1 MKKLILA
8 AAICGLTSQGVFA
21 QEGEQPELDSG
32 DLSYM
37 LGYDVGN
44 RLADMEIE
52 LDYDRFL
59 NAVKAA
65 MSGEDSALSEEQLQ
79 GVRTAFNAQ
88 QQALMA
94 KKNEERRKM
103 LAEQAE
109 KNKAAGEE
117 FLAKNAER
125 EGVMTTDSGLQ
136 YEVMEAGD
144 GAKPAATDTVT
155 VHYHGTLIDGTT
167 FDSSYD
173 RGQPATFALNR
184 VIPGWTEGVQLMP
197 IGAKYRFYVPADLGY
212 GGRSVGE
219 TIGPNSTLIFDVE
232 LIEIG
237 SGESAQ

>member
-8 AAICGLTSQGVFA
+8 AAICGLTSQGILA
-21 QEGEQPELDSG
+21 QEGSQPELNTS

-37 LGYDVGN
+37 LGYDVGS
-44 RLADMEIE
+44 RLSDMDIE

-65 MSGEDSALSEEQLQ
+65 MGGEDSALSEEQLQ
-79 GVRTAFNAQ
+79 AVRTAFNAQ

-94 KKNEERRKM
+94 KKNEDRRKM

-109 KNKAAGEE
+109 KNKTAGED
-117 FLAKNAER
+117 FLAENAQR

-136 YEVMEAGD
+136 YEIVEEGE
-144 GAKPAATDTVT
+144 GAKPSATDTVT

-197 IGAKYRFYVPADLGY
+197 VGAKYRFYVPSDLGY

-232 LIEIG
+232 LIEIA
-237 SGESAQ
+237 SGEATE